1 MVFSIITGIP
11 MCCIYFASQLG
22 AAYPELHDGIQ
33 LETIRVLPYETIMI
47 FFFPLPPHLG
57 GVIEDSHTAIFY
69 LFGMIQS
76 AFLCNVC
83 NLLYYNYE
91 WMSPHCGR
99 IMSTMFMCYGIRR
112 VFNFRSVLIPKL
124 PIQVPWKSIL
134 FFTLFFSISGFYVSQ
149 YSTFHMM
156 LRHFYVYFLCIEIS
170 IWYYTKEFRMF
181 SRFPVDWLC
190 GHSVARNTTV
200 YRNWNIQK

>member
-1 MVFSIITGIP
+1 
-11 MCCIYFASQLG
+11 
-22 AAYPELHDGIQ
+22 
-33 LETIRVLPYETIMI
+33 
-47 FFFPLPPHLG
+47 
-57 GVIEDSHTAIFY
+57 
-69 LFGMIQS
+69 
-76 AFLCNVC
+76 
-83 NLLYYNYE
+83 
-91 WMSPHCGR
+91 MSPHCGR

-112 VFNFRSVLIPKL
+112 VFEFRSVLIPKL

-149 YSTFHMM
+149 YSVSETLDLLIFIQHFQTFHMM